1 MAKKKEEKKETKSVE
16 TVDEVKDEVVNDAA
30 SSDIVEDDAVIV
42 DENQEEEST
51 ETEEVETVDEVE
63 KPELYTLS
71 KPGTMFYDGRF
82 VITSEDKIP
91 LPDVIT
97 GPIQARLDSGF
108 IVKVEE

>member
-1 MAKKKEEKKETKSVE
+1 MAKKKKENKEETFAEEVSSDVVEEKEEKKAPK
-16 TVDEVKDEVVNDAA
+16 
-30 SSDIVEDDAVIV
+30 
-42 DENQEEEST
+42 
-51 ETEEVETVDEVE
+51 E
-63 KPELYTLS
+63 KQDLYTLS
-71 KPGTMFYDGRF
+71 KPDTMFYDGRF

>member
-1 MAKKKEEKKETKSVE
+1 MAKKKEEKKEETSVE
-16 TVDEVKDEVVNDAA
+16 EV
-30 SSDIVEDDAVIV
+30 SSDVVE
-42 DENQEEEST
+42 EKEE
-51 ETEEVETVDEVE
+51 
-63 KPELYTLS
+63 KQELYTLS
-71 KPGTMFYDGRF
+71 KPDTMFYDGRF

>member
-1 MAKKKEEKKETKSVE
+1 MAKKKEEKKEEASVE
-16 TVDEVKDEVVNDAA
+16 EVSFDVVEEKEEKEVPK
-30 SSDIVEDDAVIV
+30 
-42 DENQEEEST
+42 
-51 ETEEVETVDEVE
+51 E
-63 KPELYTLS
+63 KQDLYTLS
-71 KPGTMFYDGRF
+71 KPDTMFYDGRF

>member
-1 MAKKKEEKKETKSVE
+1 MAKKKEEKKETKPVE
-16 TVDEVKDEVVNDAA
+16 TADEVIEEVVNDET
-30 SSDIVEDDAVIV
+30 VTV
-42 DENQEEEST
+42 DENQGELT
-51 ETEEVETVDEVE
+51 ETEEVETADEVE

-71 KPGTMFYDGRF
+71 KPDTMFYDGRF

>member
-1 MAKKKEEKKETKSVE
+1 LAKKKEEKKETKPDE
-16 TVDEVKDEVVNDAA
+16 TVT
-30 SSDIVEDDAVIV
+30 V
-42 DENQEEEST
+42 DENQGELT
-51 ETEEVETVDEVE
+51 ETEEVETADEVE

-71 KPGTMFYDGRF
+71 KPDTMFYDGRF

>member
-1 MAKKKEEKKETKSVE
+1 MAKKKEEKKEETSVE
-16 TVDEVKDEVVNDAA
+16 IANEVIEKVVKDETVT
-30 SSDIVEDDAVIV
+30 V
-42 DENQEEEST
+42 DENQEELT
-51 ETEEVETVDEVE
+51 ETEEVEIGDEVE
-63 KPELYTLS
+63 KSDLYTLS
-71 KPGTMFYDGRF
+71 KPDTMFYDGRF

>member
-1 MAKKKEEKKETKSVE
+1 MAKKKEEKKE
-16 TVDEVKDEVVNDAA
+16 AA
-30 SSDIVEDDAVIV
+30 SSDVVE
-42 DENQEEEST
+42 EKEEKKT
-51 ETEEVETVDEVE
+51 AKE
-63 KPELYTLS
+63 KQDLYTLS
-71 KPGTMFYDGRF
+71 KPDTMFYDGRF

>member
-1 MAKKKEEKKETKSVE
+1 MAKKKEEKKETKPVE
-16 TVDEVKDEVVNDAA
+16 TA
-30 SSDIVEDDAVIV
+30 
-42 DENQEEEST
+42 
-51 ETEEVETVDEVE
+51 DEVE

-71 KPGTMFYDGRF
+71 KPDTMFYDGRF

>member
-30 SSDIVEDDAVIV
+30 SSDIVEDDTVIV

-51 ETEEVETVDEVE
+51 ETDEVE
-63 KPELYTLS
+63 KPELHTLS
-71 KPGTMFYDGRF
+71 KPDTMFYDGRF

>member
-1 MAKKKEEKKETKSVE
+1 MAKKKEEKKETKPVE
-16 TVDEVKDEVVNDAA
+16 TADKVD
-30 SSDIVEDDAVIV
+30 
-42 DENQEEEST
+42 
-51 ETEEVETVDEVE
+51 
-63 KPELYTLS
+63 KPGLYTLS
-71 KPGTMFYDGRF
+71 KSDTMFYDGRF

>member
-1 MAKKKEEKKETKSVE
+1 MAKKKEEKKETKTVE
-16 TVDEVKDEVVNDAA
+16 SADEVKDEVVNEAA
-30 SSDIVEDDAVIV
+30 SSDIVEEETVNV
-42 DENQEEEST
+42 DENQNEEST
-51 ETEEVETVDEVE
+51 ETEEVETADEVE

-71 KPGTMFYDGRF
+71 KADTMFCDGRF

-97 GPIQARLDSGF
+97 EPIQARLDSGF